1 MFEDT
6 CERKELMGGCD
17 WQEVSESHCQDC
29 DPEAETSEVKVMRR
43 KDQDKPVCCLW
54 RRRSSWGG
62 GSRPWHGSGTGDSWN
77 SGQEAPPHLCTH
89 SGGTELLSQCW
100 CFAAESTFLDSH
112 WRPEVEPWINFWAL
126 AASPCVTLA
135 RWLRLSAHLPL
146 SVGVKCLAAKSCTD
160 TEDVLPL
167 ELPKATNNGLEDFLL
182 RLFYL
187 GTKALLPVSC
197 GAVIKLVL
205 SSKQW
210 QPPLWERSSWYLGLK
225 RKEEEINPWVWRWQ
239 KAQCKN
245 KYFINTD
252 RFAKNPSSLC
262 VKHW

>member
-1 MFEDT
+1 MFEGT
-6 CERKELMGGCD
+6 CERKELMGGWG

-29 DPEAETSEVKVMRR
+29 DPEAERSEVKVIQTCVVFVKEEKQLGEAGPGMGVALGTAGT
-43 KDQDKPVCCLW
+43 QG
-54 RRRSSWGG
+54 RSS
-62 GSRPWHGSGTGDSWN
+62 PWSLHPQG
-77 SGQEAPPHLCTH
+77 
-89 SGGTELLSQCW
+89 W
-100 CFAAESTFLDSH
+100 CFAAESTFLGGH
-112 WRPEVEPWINFWAL
+112 WRPEVEPWIHFSAL
-126 AASPCVTLA
+126 AAAPCVTLA
-135 RWLRLSAHLPL
+135 RSLHLSAHLPL
-146 SVGVKCLAAKSCTD
+146 SGGLKCWAAKSCAD

-167 ELPKATNNGLEDFLL
+167 ELPRKATNNELEDFLL

-187 GTKALLPVSC
+187 GTKAPLPVSC

-210 QPPLWERSSWYLGLK
+210 QPPLWERSSWFLGLE